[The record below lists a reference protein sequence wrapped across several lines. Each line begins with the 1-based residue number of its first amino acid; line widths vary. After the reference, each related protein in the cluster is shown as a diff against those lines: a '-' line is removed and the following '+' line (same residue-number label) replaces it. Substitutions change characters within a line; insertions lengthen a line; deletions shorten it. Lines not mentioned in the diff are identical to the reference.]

1 MSSKKTKA
9 QKEAVKPLL
18 GLNRLHHS
26 FQAKKRK
33 KIVGRGPSSGHGKTS
48 TRGHKGQKSRSG
60 GGKRP
65 GFEGGQMPLVRR
77 IPKRGFTNIFRQSFT
92 IVNISRL
99 NRFKKDTVVTP
110 EVLAEEGVI
119 KKENSGVK
127 ILGEGELKK
136 PLVVKVHALSKNA
149 RQKIEAHGGRAELI
163 K

>member
-1 MSSKKTKA
+1 MSSKKSSA
-9 QKEAVKPLL
+9 QKEAAKPLL
-18 GLNRLHHS
+18 GLNKLHYS

-77 IPKRGFTNIFRQSFT
+77 IPKRGFTNIFRQPFT

-110 EVLAEEGVI
+110 EVLAEEGLI
-119 KKENSGVK
+119 KKEKSEVK

-149 RQKIEAHGGRAELI
+149 RQKIEAQGGRVELI

>member
-1 MSSKKTKA
+1 MSSAKNKVKKGT
-9 QKEAVKPLL
+9 VKPIL
-18 GLNRLHHS
+18 GLDKLHYS
-26 FQAKKRK
+26 NKAKKRK

-77 IPKRGFTNIFRQSFT
+77 IPKRGFTNIFRKTYS
-92 IVNISRL
+92 IVNLSSL

-110 EVLAEEGVI
+110 EILLKEGLI
-119 KKENSGVK
+119 KKKDGVK

-136 PLVVKVHALSKNA
+136 SLVVKVHALSKSA
-149 RQKIEAHGGRAELI
+149 QQKIEAQGGTIEIL

>member
-1 MSSKKTKA
+1 MSSKKSNV
-9 QKEAVKPLL
+9 QKEAAKPLL
-18 GLNRLHHS
+18 GLNKLHYS

-48 TRGHKGQKSRSG
+48 TRGHKGQKARSG

-99 NRFKKDTVVTP
+99 NRFKKDAVVTP
-110 EVLAEEGVI
+110 EVLAKEGLI
-119 KKENSGVK
+119 KKEKSGVK

-149 RQKIEAHGGRAELI
+149 RQKIEAQGGRVELI
-163 K
+163 E